1 MRYRGVK
8 MKEVKAILFDLDG
21 VITDTAEY
29 HYLAWK
35 ELANE
40 LGIEI
45 DREFNEQLKG
55 VSRIDSLEKI
65 LEYGNRAQDFTQEEK
80 EALAAK
86 KNEHYKT
93 MIAKITPDDLLPGV
107 KEFLDEVRQANLK
120 TGIAS
125 ASKNA
130 FSVIDYL
137 QVGDYFD
144 IIVDA
149 ATVEKGKPDPEVF
162 LKGAEQLGVDPSACI
177 GIEDA
182 AAGVTAIKRA
192 GMFAVGIGSETELN
206 EADLVLSSTK
216 ELSLETIL
224 QAYKKAKIEA

>member
-1 MRYRGVK
+1 
-8 MKEVKAILFDLDG
+8 MKEVQAILFDLDG

-35 ELANE
+35 KLARE

-45 DREFNEQLKG
+45 DRTFNEQLKG

-65 LEYGNRAQDFTQEEK
+65 LAYGNRLQDFTREEK
-80 EALAAK
+80 EALANK
-86 KNEHYKT
+86 KNELYKK
-93 MIAKITPDDLLPGV
+93 MITNITPADLLPGI
-107 KEFLDEVRQANLK
+107 KEFLEEVKQANLK

-130 FSVIDYL
+130 FRVIDYL

-149 ATVEKGKPDPEVF
+149 AKVEKGKPDPEIF
-162 LKGAEQLGVDPSACI
+162 LKGADQLGVDYCTCI

-182 AAGVTAIKRA
+182 AAGIKAIKSA
-192 GMFAVGIGSETELN
+192 GMFAVGIGSRSELK
-206 EADLVLSSTK
+206 EADIILSSTN
-216 ELSLETIL
+216 ELTLETIL
-224 QAYKKAKIEA
+224 PAYKNTSAAQ

>member
-1 MRYRGVK
+1 
-8 MKEVKAILFDLDG
+8 MKEVQAVLFDLDG

-45 DREFNEQLKG
+45 DRTFNEQLKG

-65 LEYGNRAQDFTQEEK
+65 LEYGNRAQDFTKEEK
-80 EALAAK
+80 EALATK
-86 KNEHYKT
+86 KNEHYKK
-93 MIAKITPDDLLPGV
+93 MIANITSDDLLPGV
-107 KEFLDEVRQANLK
+107 KEFLEEVKQANLK

-130 FSVIDYL
+130 FSVIEYL

-144 IIVDA
+144 TIVDA
-149 ATVEKGKPDPEVF
+149 AKVEKGKPDPEVF
-162 LKGAEQLGVDPSACI
+162 LKGADQLGVEYSACI

-182 AAGVTAIKRA
+182 AAGVKAIKSA
-192 GMFAVGIGSETELN
+192 GMFAVGIGSETELE
-206 EADLVLSSTK
+206 EADLILSSTE
-216 ELSLETIL
+216 ELSLQKIL
-224 QAYKKAKIEA
+224 QAYEKHLIK

>member
-1 MRYRGVK
+1 
-8 MKEVKAILFDLDG
+8 MKEVQAILFDLDG

-45 DREFNEQLKG
+45 DHTFNEQLKG

-65 LEYGNRAQDFTQEEK
+65 LEYGNRAQDFTKEEK
-80 EALAAK
+80 EALATK
-86 KNEHYKT
+86 KNEHYKK
-93 MIAKITPDDLLPGV
+93 MIANITSDDLLPGV
-107 KEFLDEVRQANLK
+107 KEFLEEVKQANLK

-130 FSVIDYL
+130 FSVIEYL

-144 IIVDA
+144 TIVDA
-149 ATVEKGKPDPEVF
+149 AKVEKGKPDPEVF
-162 LKGAEQLGVDPSACI
+162 LKGADQLGVEYSACI

-182 AAGVTAIKRA
+182 AAGVKAIKSA
-192 GMFAVGIGSETELN
+192 GMFAVGIGSETELE
-206 EADLVLSSTK
+206 EADLILSSTE
-216 ELSLETIL
+216 ELSLQKIL
-224 QAYKKAKIEA
+224 QAYEKHLIK